1 MEGGAAA
8 GAGGRGGPGRT
19 RDLEPHVFALLLKEM
34 VRTEYSPNPAEVA
47 TLREC
52 AWDVV
57 KRNGLGALVGGGFA
71 FGVARQVMEVALGA
85 GRAALPLRRFGAV
98 ATGLYGAYYVGY
110 HSGKTACGPCLAK
123 LVALDSPLGAEA
135 AAILGRY
142 NAAHPMLAG
151 RQRESLNAEEGGLLS
166 PAAQRAASGSGRTRD
181 EIRQRV
187 SEEYLKAHTAAAKGG
202 AKGAGAAPAEG
213 AGADGEVG
221 FLNVAG
227 LLGAGGSGF
236 GEGAPREP
244 PPALHDRDERR
255 RRRIEEIRRRRERA
269 GG

>member
-1 MEGGAAA
+1 MEGGAAAA
-8 GAGGRGGPGRT
+8 GAGGRGPGRT
-19 RDLEPHVFALLLKEM
+19 RDLEPHVFALLVKEM

-71 FGVARQVMEVALGA
+71 FGVARKVMEVAMGA
-85 GRAALPLRRFGAV
+85 GRAALPLRRFGAA

-151 RQRESLNAEEGGLLS
+151 RQRESLNAEEGGPLS
-166 PAAQRAASGSGRTRD
+166 SAAQRAAASGRTRD

-202 AKGAGAAPAEG
+202 AKGGRAAAPAEG
-213 AGADGEVG
+213 TGADGEVG

-227 LLGAGGSGF
+227 LLGAGSSGF

-244 PPALHDRDERR
+244 PAALHGRDERR
-255 RRRIEEIRRRRERA
+255 RQRIEEIRRRREQA